1 MSGKDIFI
9 YPVVI
14 EKSGEDVALYFPD
27 IPGTAIIAADTVSG
41 IKEAKSMLIDRLIEM
56 EDKNLD
62 IPKPSEPE
70 DIELNDESDRIVF
83 VEVFLP
89 PFRDEAANR
98 AVNKNCTLPAWL
110 RDAAEDA
117 GLNFSQHLQT
127 SLKKALG
134 IKHDDHQ

>member
-1 MSGKDIFI
+1 
-9 YPVVI
+9 
-14 EKSGEDVALYFPD
+14 
-27 IPGTAIIAADTVSG
+27 G

-117 GLNFSQHLQT
+117 CLNFSQHLQT